1 MKFDMAQIRR
11 FGSLELLARQL
22 VEGFITGIHR
32 SPYHG
37 FSVEFAEHKQ
47 YNFGESIRHVDWKV
61 YGRTEKLYTKR
72 YEEETNLRCM
82 IVLDT
87 SSSMYYPK
95 PGFEKLGFSITAAAC
110 LAYLLQRQR
119 DAIGLCTFSDHI
131 RYKSAIRSTPAHLQ
145 SILQELGRLTDQPPQ
160 LEKTSSAQVLHEV
173 ADLMKRR
180 ALIVIFSDL
189 FESSQNQEALFS
201 ALQHLKHNKHEV
213 IVFHTTDFKTER
225 DFDFEDRPYEFV
237 DSETGE
243 RVKLRPSDFRD
254 MYREAMGSFFHEL
267 KLRCAQYKISLVEA
281 DVAQGMDQIL
291 LPFLVKRN
299 RMH

>member
-1 MKFDMAQIRR
+1 MKFDLAQLRR

-82 IVLDT
+82 LVLDT

-95 PGFEKLGFSITAAAC
+95 PGHEKLGFSITAAAC
-110 LAYLLQRQR
+110 LAYLLQKQR
-119 DAIGLCTFSDHI
+119 DAIGLCTFSDQI
-131 RYKSAIRSTPAHLQ
+131 RYKSAIKSTPAHLQ
-145 SILQELGRLTDQPPQ
+145 SVFKELSRVIDQSPLQE
-160 LEKTSSAQVLHEV
+160 KTGSAQVLHEV

-180 ALIVIFSDL
+180 ALIIIFSDL
-189 FESSQNQEALFS
+189 FENMQNPEALYS
-201 ALQHLKHNKHEV
+201 ALQHLKHNNHEV
-213 IVFHTTDFKTER
+213 IVFHTTDIKTER
-225 DFDFEDRPYEFV
+225 NFEFEDRPYEFV
-237 DSETGE
+237 DSETGD
-243 RVKLRPSDFRD
+243 RIKLRPSEFKEMYTRSIEDF
-254 MYREAMGSFFHEL
+254 YTEL

-281 DVAQGMDQIL
+281 DVALGMDQVL
-291 LPFLVKRN
+291 LPFLAKRQ
-299 RMH
+299 RLH